1 VSKRIARRRDIYHG
15 QRPDEVALYP
25 VRDAARYLGVPP
37 ATLRAWVFGQRGFQ
51 PVIRPADS
59 RSRDLAFI
67 NLVEAHV
74 LEALRR
80 QHHLSLQKVR
90 SAIAYLTREFGSDRP
105 LIEHKLATD
114 GLDLFVERYGQLINA
129 SREGQLGIRRVLEAY
144 LRRIDRDERGRVL
157 RLYPFTRGLE
167 LDEPRAIVIDPRVAF
182 GRPVI
187 AGTNIPTAIVTQ
199 RWKAGEPIE
208 ELARDYGRQTLE
220 IEEALRCER
229 AA

>member
-1 VSKRIARRRDIYHG
+1 MNRWKAKRPDIYQG
-15 QRPDEVALYP
+15 QRPDQVPLYP
-25 VRDAARYLGVPP
+25 MRDAARYLGIPQ
-37 ATLRAWVFGQRGFQ
+37 ATLRAWAFGQRGFR
-51 PVIRPADS
+51 PVIRPADPH
-59 RSRDLAFI
+59 SRDLAFV

-90 SAIAYLTREFGSDRP
+90 IALSYLTREFGSDRP
-105 LIEHKLATD
+105 LVEHKLSTD
-114 GLDLFVERYGQLINA
+114 GLDLFVERYGHLINA
-129 SREGQLGIRRVLEAY
+129 NREGQLGIRRVLEAY
-144 LRRIDRDERGRVL
+144 IRRLEWDQDGRVA
-157 RLYPFTRGLE
+157 RLYPFTRGLQLE
-167 LDEPRAIVIDPRVAF
+167 EPRVVVIDPRVAF

-199 RWKAGEPIE
+199 RWRAGEPIE
-208 ELARDYGRQTLE
+208 DLARDYGRRTLE

>member
-1 VSKRIARRRDIYHG
+1 VSKRSAKGRDIYHG
-15 QRPDEVALYP
+15 HHPDEVALYA

-37 ATLRAWVFGQRGFQ
+37 ATLRAWVFGQRGFRS
-51 PVIRPADS
+51 VIRPADS

-74 LEALRR
+74 LDGLRR
-80 QHHLSLQKVR
+80 QHRLSLEKVR
-90 SAIAYLTREFGSDRP
+90 TAMACLTREFRSDRP
-105 LIEHKLATD
+105 LIEHKLSTD
-114 GLDLFVERYGQLINA
+114 GLDVFVELYGRLINA
-129 SREGQLGIRRVLEAY
+129 SRENRLAIRRVLEAY
-144 LRRIDRDERGRVL
+144 LRRIEWDEHGRVA
-157 RLYPFTRGLE
+157 RLYPFTRALE
-167 LDEPRAIVIDPRVAF
+167 FDEPRVVVIDPRVAF
-182 GRPVI
+182 GCPVI